1 MKTACW
7 IYLVLWAW
15 SAGAVGQVITTHS
28 KWDAGLP
35 AVELRD
41 VHLQADSLN
50 DSWQKQLGQLGVRTV
65 LYKPDLLKTQSKFV
79 FDAEQC
85 TVRNVLD
92 AVVAAYPDFT
102 YTQDGQTGVIWLHP
116 KSVPYTSI
124 LGEKVKVRRTEIG
137 VPMLTGVLD
146 NLAHFESLGVES
158 PVRHSSNVLGTYDY
172 PVDLP
177 SGIYS
182 VRDILNLCCIA
193 NPTRTFFAW
202 PDGKSTGVEPH
213 LVDSFWK
220 DGKPPSTV
228 VAYWQSE
235 VDNPNQGAPTEAQLT
250 TALASNNPQTRWAAR
265 NYLSLC
271 RGHIRL
277 ADLVRG
283 AAPGEEALW
292 TAVASCRESVRTR
305 EIDLPA
311 LERIRQEL
319 NGKSSLS
326 ISPGVKVIAAMELG
340 LFGSGPLAGT
350 PEADSA
356 MAVFEQVARSPLSSS
371 EISSVRQDMLRM
383 TRRSKMIREKLTALK
398 PQWDGFSKDDV
409 DALDNTDIFS
419 LP

>member
-1 MKTACW
+1 
-7 IYLVLWAW
+7 
-15 SAGAVGQVITTHS
+15 
-28 KWDAGLP
+28 
-35 AVELRD
+35 
-41 VHLQADSLN
+41 
-50 DSWQKQLGQLGVRTV
+50 
-65 LYKPDLLKTQSKFV
+65 
-79 FDAEQC
+79 
-85 TVRNVLD
+85 
-92 AVVAAYPDFT
+92 
-102 YTQDGQTGVIWLHP
+102 
-116 KSVPYTSI
+116 
-124 LGEKVKVRRTEIG
+124 
-137 VPMLTGVLD
+137 
-146 NLAHFESLGVES
+146 
-158 PVRHSSNVLGTYDY
+158 
-172 PVDLP
+172 
-177 SGIYS
+177 
-182 VRDILNLCCIA
+182 
-193 NPTRTFFAW
+193 
-202 PDGKSTGVEPH
+202 
-213 LVDSFWK
+213 
-220 DGKPPSTV
+220 
-228 VAYWQSE
+228 
-235 VDNPNQGAPTEAQLT
+235 
-250 TALASNNPQTRWAAR
+250 
-265 NYLSLC
+265 
-271 RGHIRL
+271 
-277 ADLVRG
+277 VRG